1 MGLPGMEDMNGII
14 RALAYH
20 LFGKDFDLQDEVR
33 KFVIDVLH
41 GGGQVDRPGNLSGDS
56 GIRPDILLHGLSRVG
71 YGIPA
76 IADLMGSIAGMGH
89 IPMPVVDRHMNLSMG
104 NILPIEPGVLGA
116 PQITGPGAGTQN
128 VDSSLSRQTQRA
140 SGAAFGVGFSL
151 YRALEASLQGGFE
164 WKKWEQAMPTALRNA
179 SQAFRFYNEGKARNA
194 QGAAL
199 VRFDPSEPE
208 QMMEIMGQSI
218 GYRPERLSA
227 AWDRRTAER
236 EAEAFWD
243 VRRAYLM
250 QAAWTAQQS
259 GDKEVYQG
267 TLDSIRKF
275 NKDLPDEAR
284 GKAIT
289 TDALRQSFL
298 NRAKATASTESGVP
312 RSKANVPL
320 ARSTQRLYPEAPAD
334 AGRKY
339 PPQGGALGKP

>member
-1 MGLPGMEDMNGII
+1 MEDMNGIL

-33 KFVIDVLH
+33 KFVVDILH
-41 GGGQVDRPGNLSGDS
+41 GGGQVDRPGSLTGEH

-71 YGIPA
+71 YGLPA
-76 IADLMGSIAGMGH
+76 IADVMGSIAGMGH
-89 IPMPVVDRHMNLSMG
+89 VPMPVVDRHVNLSMG
-104 NILPIEPGVLGA
+104 NILPFEPGIVGA

-128 VDSSLSRQTQRA
+128 VDSALARQTQRA
-140 SGAAFGVGFSL
+140 SGAVFGVGFSL
-151 YRALEASLQGGFE
+151 YRALQASMQGGWE
-164 WKKWEQAMPTALRNA
+164 LKKWEQTMPAALRNA
-179 SQAFRFYNEGKARNA
+179 SSAFRFYNEGKARNA

-208 QMMEIMGQSI
+208 HMMEIIGQSI

-243 VRRAYLM
+243 VRRAYLL
-250 QAAWTAQQS
+250 QAAWSA
-259 GDKEVYQG
+259 KQG
-267 TLDSIRKF
+267 NDPKTYESATDAIRKF
-275 NKDLPDEAR
+275 NKDLPQEAK

-289 TDALRQSFL
+289 ADALRESFL
-298 NRAKATASTESGVP
+298 TRAKATAATESGVP
-312 RSKANVPL
+312 RQRANVPL
-320 ARSTQRLYPEAPAD
+320 ARSVQRLYPEAAPD

-339 PPQGGALGKP
+339 PPQGGALGR